1 MKKLFIVL
9 MSFALLSGCVTKPM
23 SVEDR
28 RQIKTIKVLPVYFSL
43 DNFKYT
49 SMTQAWGAGLGA
61 GAGAAAGMVA
71 GASSAGTSALTG
83 VGSVAGT
90 KAANGATADI
100 SQAILNNMQAH
111 DINLG
116 QLVRESFEKRIK
128 QEGLFTIVAEGEK
141 ADADVE
147 LMVSQWGLCLK
158 NFSTVLYPVIGV
170 NGSMK
175 RNGTSVWRNFDT
187 ISVFNENNTVAFTP
201 QHYATNP
208 EALRAA
214 FSRVTDL
221 AVSKLVEN
229 LKQ

>member
-1 MKKLFIVL
+1 MKKLFLAL
-9 MSFALLSGCVTKPM
+9 MSVALLSGCVTKSL

-28 RQIKTIKVLPVYFSL
+28 SQIKTIKVLPVYFSL
-43 DNFKYT
+43 ESFKYT

-61 GAGAAAGMVA
+61 GAGAATGMAA

-83 VGSVAGT
+83 AGSVAGT
-90 KAANGATADI
+90 KAANGAKADI

-111 DINLG
+111 GIDLG

-128 QEGLFTIVAEGEK
+128 REGLFTIVAEGEK

-147 LMVSQWGLCLK
+147 LVVSQWGLCLK

-187 ISVFNENNTVAFTP
+187 ISVFNETNTVAFTP
-201 QHYATNP
+201 QQYATNP
-208 EALRAA
+208 EALRAV
-214 FSRVTDL
+214 FSHVTDL
-221 AVSKLVEN
+221 AVSKLIEN

>member
-1 MKKLFIVL
+1 MKKLFLAL
-9 MSFALLSGCVTKPM
+9 MSVALLSGCVTKSL

-28 RQIKTIKVLPVYFSL
+28 SQIKTIKVLPVYFSL
-43 DNFKYT
+43 ESFKYT

-61 GAGAAAGMVA
+61 GAGAATGMAA

-83 VGSVAGT
+83 AGSVAGT
-90 KAANGATADI
+90 KAANGAKADI

-111 DINLG
+111 GIDLG

-128 QEGLFTIVAEGEK
+128 REGLFTIVAEGEK

-187 ISVFNENNTVAFTP
+187 ISVFNETNTVAFTP
-201 QHYATNP
+201 QQYATNP
-208 EALRAA
+208 EALRAV
-214 FSRVTDL
+214 FSHVTDL
-221 AVSKLVEN
+221 AVSKLIEN